1 MGKKKSLCS
10 FLSKQRKCERI
21 GKWNHLAEKRAK
33 ITFTLV
39 FQYILQPECPSFLS
53 ADFRRSKVKTGNGF
67 TKKKLSSMRSSNI
80 CQFAP
85 HLEDSDNDKDSS
97 SCRSARA
104 FISACSPI
112 NCLGKLLSL
121 LGLEI
126 DSDFSC
132 KTDASWALLQ
142 SKP

>member
-1 MGKKKSLCS
+1 MS
-10 FLSKQRKCERI
+10 FFFVSR
-21 GKWNHLAEKRAK
+21 
-33 ITFTLV
+33 F
-39 FQYILQPECPSFLS
+39 
-53 ADFRRSKVKTGNGF
+53 SKVKGQNGKWF
-67 TKKKLSSMRSSNI
+67 HEKKILSSSSI

-97 SCRSARA
+97 SCKSARA

-132 KTDASWALLQ
+132 KTDASWVLLK
-142 SKP
+142 SKA